1 MSKLERIMA
10 FHLKAAKIPFEREYR
25 FHPTRRWKMD
35 FAWPLVK
42 VALEIHGGTFV
53 RGAHSRGARQR
64 KDFEKQN
71 AAHLA
76 GWTVYLADTTMV
88 KDGTAL
94 KLIEQA
100 IPRDY
105 LKSLRDAGAI

>member
-1 MSKLERIMA
+1 MSKLEDTFA
-10 FHLKAAKIPFEREYR
+10 FQLRAVGIEFEREYR
-25 FHPTRRWKMD
+25 FHAIRKWKFD

-105 LKSLRDAGAI
+105 LASLRKAGAI